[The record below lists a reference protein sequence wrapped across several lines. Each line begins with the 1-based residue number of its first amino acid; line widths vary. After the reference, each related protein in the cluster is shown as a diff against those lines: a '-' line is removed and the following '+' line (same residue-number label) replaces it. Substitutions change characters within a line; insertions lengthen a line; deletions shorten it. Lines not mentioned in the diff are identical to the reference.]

1 MTDTSWIEVD
11 LLNLRRNVSIWRNML
26 RRPSLGAASAR
37 PSPRLCAI
45 IKADAYGMGAGELA
59 RCYDE
64 AGVDM
69 LAVYSP
75 GQANEI
81 LQHPVRKPILVLMP
95 VRTKPQTRELH
106 EAMLSGQLHL
116 SVDSPDQLIAI
127 QAIGASVGARI
138 PIHLGVDTGM
148 CRGGLSA
155 EQFASILHRLS
166 KLTNVKLAGVWTHFA
181 AADCDGDYTQQ
192 QYDRFQDIVRQNE
205 ARIGSDVILHAAATH
220 AALRHPRYHLDM
232 VRIGLGLLGYGAPS
246 KLALTQPTRQFRP
259 VTPFDIADAEILN
272 DEELDRFCT
281 RTGEVEPLDGVDGP
295 DLAVRGAGGLA
306 PAVRWRSRIVHV
318 RRFAAGSAV
327 GYGCTA
333 QLSRESYLGIV
344 PVGYADGYPLSLS
357 NKGVVTI
364 VGRRGVGG
372 AGGAGGTGGAGGH
385 GEIQT
390 APVVG
395 RVNMDQIIVDLTD
408 LTARQAAP
416 LAQIGDTVELISPDP
431 SSPCALPKL
440 ASLADST
447 PYEMLCRV
455 SPRVPRLYVSVAPSP
470 VVVSSERMRVTA
482 A

>member
-1 MTDTSWIEVD
+1 MTDTSWIEID

-26 RRPSLGAASAR
+26 RRPSIGAASAR

-81 LQHPVRKPILVLMP
+81 LQHPIRKPILVLMP
-95 VRTKPQTRELH
+95 VRTKPQTRELR

-116 SVDSPDQLIAI
+116 SIDSPDQLIAV
-127 QAIGASVGARI
+127 QAIGAATGARI
-138 PIHLGVDTGM
+138 PIHLSIDTGM
-148 CRGGLSA
+148 SRGGLSA
-155 EQFASILHRLS
+155 EQFASILHRLT
-166 KLTNVKLAGVWTHFA
+166 KLGNVRLSGVWTHFA
-181 AADCDGDYTQQ
+181 AADRDGAFTQQ
-192 QYDRFQDIVRQNE
+192 QYDRFQDIIRQNQ
-205 ARIGSDVILHAAATH
+205 ARISSDVILHAAATH

-246 KLALTQPTRQFRP
+246 RLTLASPVGARPFRP
-259 VTPFDIADAEILN
+259 VTPFDLAQEEVLN

-281 RTGEVEPLDGVDGP
+281 RTGEVEPLDGVDGH
-295 DLAVRGAGGLA
+295 DCSVRGAAGLM
-306 PAVRWRSRIVHV
+306 PAVRWRSRVVHV
-318 RRFAAGSAV
+318 RRFPAGSAV

-333 QLSRESYLGIV
+333 QLARESYLGIV
-344 PVGYADGYPLSLS
+344 PVGYADGYPLALS

-364 VGRRGVGG
+364 VGRRGVGSL
-372 AGGAGGTGGAGGH
+372 TG
-385 GEIQT
+385 ELQT

-408 LTARQAAP
+408 LSARQTAP

-431 SSPCALPKL
+431 ASPCALPKL
-440 ASLADST
+440 ASLADSS
-447 PYEMLCRV
+447 PYEMLCRI